1 VGSPNEQVWMM
12 SGNPDDDSKESPIND
27 APEAPAAQTAARR
40 RAGRVTRVA
49 ERASRVAK
57 DVIGVAG
64 EAALGA
70 IDMASDTARSVLQA
84 TTVGAQTVAQLAEGS
99 ARIAVQLAGEGARAA
114 GQLAQDLALQMAQT
128 YLRKSPVTID
138 LPESEINKYLREMAV
153 GHPHIDY
160 VTLVCGDDRLTL
172 LLDGHYRRV
181 VYTLRLAFDVLEC
194 KLSREQRYLRVRQVD
209 ESMEAELRQGGALTN
224 LAARRLAATGFDLVN
239 RLPTYGPVRQFLANL
254 PGVHQEGPRLWHI
267 DLDKTNLMDLLSNR
281 GWMIDKLLKL
291 SDAADLPGLSTL
303 RESRDMLL
311 QLVNQF
317 EIRDMRVRPGRLE
330 MLVGINA

>member
-1 VGSPNEQVWMM
+1 M
-12 SGNPDDDSKESPIND
+12 SGSPDDDSMEPTSGVPPEVPD
-27 APEAPAAQTAARR
+27 AVPAKAGGVRL
-40 RAGRVTRVA
+40 GRVTRVA

-70 IDMASDTARSVLQA
+70 IDLAGDTARGVLQA
-84 TTVGAQTVAQLAEGS
+84 TTVGAQTMAQLAEGS

-128 YLRKSPVTID
+128 YLRKSPLTID
-138 LPESEINKYLREMAV
+138 LAESEINKYLREMAV

-160 VTLVCGDDRLTL
+160 VTLACGDDRMTV
-172 LLDGHYRRV
+172 LLDGHYKRV
-181 VYTLRLAFDVLEC
+181 VYTLRLAFDVLDC
-194 KLSREQRYLRVRQVD
+194 KLSREQRYMRVRQVD
-209 ESMEAELRQGGALTN
+209 ESMEAELRQGGMLTN
-224 LAARRLAATGFDLVN
+224 FAARRLAATGFDLAN
-239 RLPTYGPVRQFLANL
+239 RLPTYGPVRQFLENL
-254 PGVHQEGPRLWHI
+254 PGVQQEGPRLWHI

-291 SDAADLPGLSTL
+291 SNAADLPGLSTL

-317 EIRDMRVRPGRLE
+317 EIRDIRVRPGRLE